1 MKYYL
6 KTNSDNIVIDA
17 LSFPHDGYVEYECD
31 ELPQGAFSGGFKL
44 ENGQLVEYPELKPD
58 DPVDEMTALKNQLAV
73 QSQKLAEQEQAI
85 MELTTLLAG
94 GTTNV

>member
-31 ELPQGAFSGGFKL
+31 ELPQGAFSGWFKL
-44 ENGQLVEYPELKPD
+44 EDNQLVEYPELKPE
-58 DPVDEMTALKNQLAV
+58 DPIDELTALKNKVEL
-73 QSQKLAEQEQAI
+73 QEQALA
-85 MELTTLLAG
+85 ELTMYISTLSI
-94 GTTNV
+94 